1 MAPSY
6 GQCNYSTRSQAIVF
20 YFEFYIRILFVKM
33 LRLLDFIYNQ
43 VVLPVFGYHVSWL
56 CAVLITPML
65 DT

>member
-6 GQCNYSTRSQAIVF
+6 GQCNYSTLSHATVF
-20 YFEFYIRILFVKM
+20 FEFYIRILFVKM

-43 VVLPVFGYHVSWL
+43 VVLPVFGYHVGWL
-56 CAVLITPML
+56 CAVLITIML